1 MQIFSRI
8 MNRFFILLLWFAG
21 GCASDRPPTGGPVD
35 TTPLQVVFSN
45 PAPSSVNVST
55 DRLHLTFNHYIPGR
69 QLLNGLLFSPSIGGY
84 DIAVK
89 GKEVDITLFKPLK
102 NNCTYVIT
110 LDKNLRD
117 NQGRTFPAPNTIAF
131 STGPVIDKGV
141 ISGKVIN
148 ADFSPATNALLL
160 AFSEQSN
167 TTATE
172 NLLTREPDYLIQ
184 ANASGSFS
192 FNNIGPGAY
201 RIFAVNNRNYDLR
214 YNYKSE
220 EVGVSNASV
229 VYAGSSSLM
238 FRLQGV
244 HSDTGG
250 IVSCTPLGR
259 QLLEIKFGRP
269 LNIASFNPEKLQI
282 RHAIS
287 QTLIPA
293 VSWFSK
299 NHSPYEREFLIVT
312 GKLQPNEPYLIS
324 YIPDDGKGTI
334 RTIPF
339 YASSRPEG
347 NQPVSVTI
355 APENRSNPAYLD
367 LAWPSLGKVVL
378 IKLSAPVAESALS
391 KAITLSERVSGA
403 ESNLHFSL
411 IKIDPRTFALK
422 PANGFQPGRSYSVS
436 VHAANFTGSTDQPD
450 KAKPL
455 VSQFR
460 AAEKKETG
468 SISGTGHASGMY
480 AVIEAKV
487 SGSPSTFS
495 TTARCDKNGT
505 FRYIFP
511 ELPPG
516 NYTVSAFIPSGSK
529 PPAPYQQWNPGSI
542 EPYRP
547 AEAFGFFAE
556 PVKVRAGWTTEHIDI
571 QIITSR

>member
-1 MQIFSRI
+1 VQ
-8 MNRFFILLLWFAG
+8 
-21 GCASDRPPTGGPVD
+21 
-35 TTPLQVVFSN
+35 
-45 PAPSSVNVST
+45 
-55 DRLHLTFNHYIPGR
+55 
-69 QLLNGLLFSPSIGGY
+69 
-84 DIAVK
+84 
-89 GKEVDITLFKPLK
+89 
-102 NNCTYVIT
+102 
-110 LDKNLRD
+110 
-117 NQGRTFPAPNTIAF
+117 
-131 STGPVIDKGV
+131 
-141 ISGKVIN
+141 
-148 ADFSPATNALLL
+148 
-160 AFSEQSN
+160 
-167 TTATE
+167 
-172 NLLTREPDYLIQ
+172 
-184 ANASGSFS
+184 
-192 FNNIGPGAY
+192 
-201 RIFAVNNRNYDLR
+201 
-214 YNYKSE
+214 
-220 EVGVSNASV
+220 
-229 VYAGSSSLM
+229 
-238 FRLQGV
+238 
-244 HSDTGG
+244 SDTGG

-269 LNIASFNPEKLQI
+269 LNIASFNPEKLEI

-391 KAITLSERVSGA
+391 KAITLSETVSGA

-436 VHAANFTGSTDQPD
+436 VHAANFMGSIDKPDQ
-450 KAKPL
+450 AKP
-455 VSQFR
+455 VVAQFR
-460 AAEKKETG
+460 TAEKKETG

-516 NYTVSAFIPSGSK
+516 SYTVSAFIPSGSK